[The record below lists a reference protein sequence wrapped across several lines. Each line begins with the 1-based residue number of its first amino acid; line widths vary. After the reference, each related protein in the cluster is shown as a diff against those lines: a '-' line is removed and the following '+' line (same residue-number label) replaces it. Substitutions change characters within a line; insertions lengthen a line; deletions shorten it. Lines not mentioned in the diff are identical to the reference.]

1 MHWFKKGL
9 LFCTIIFSF
18 VLVVY
23 LGYLDYT
30 VRKTFKE
37 KPWSIPA
44 RVYASPLEIYGG
56 YKTTPSQFEDLLT
69 QLNYKQDYELAS
81 EGSYYRKGSQ
91 ISLKTR
97 RFAFW
102 DQEQDSQLLR
112 VKFSGSM
119 IKTILSLRSSQE
131 VPIVRMDPVQIGS
144 FYPTRKEDRI
154 LITLDKTPDALIH
167 GLLATEDHNFYSHIG
182 ISFKA
187 IARAV
192 WVNIKAGAAVQGGST
207 ITQQLIKNFYLS
219 PAKSLW
225 RKLNEAMMA
234 IVLEFNY
241 EKDEILQAYLNEIYL
256 GQNGASSVHGFGL
269 ASQFYFGRPLD
280 NLPLHDIA
288 ALVALVR
295 GPSYYD
301 LRRNPNRAIKRRNL
315 VLDEMHKRGYI
326 TKREALAARQK
337 KLSVVP
343 KNHGSTNRYPDFLD
357 LVRRQLR
364 KEYKNTDLTSE
375 GLRIFTTLETQVQD
389 TLEKT
394 ITQKL
399 KQLEKKPKSSQL
411 ETAVVVTRRE
421 GGEIVALAGGRN
433 AKDAGFN
440 RALDAIRPIG
450 SLIKPVVYLTA
461 LEYPNKYTITTKVDD
476 THIEIKAGGGK
487 PWKPKNYDNLQHGS
501 VELHTALSKS
511 YNLAT
516 VNIGMDVGVARVAKT
531 LRNLG
536 VERSVDRY
544 PSLLLGASPLSP
556 LDVTKIYQTLA
567 GDGFS
572 TPLRSIRGVIAMSG
586 ERLQSYPYTV
596 RQVVDPAATYI
607 TNTILQEVVREGTA
621 RSAYWQIPKEFDL
634 VGKTG
639 TTNQLRDS
647 WFAGY
652 SGDYLSVAWIGRD
665 DNKPSGL
672 TGASGAL
679 QLWSSLMKQIST
691 QPVYL
696 IPPDSIEMHWID
708 PANGFLANEV
718 CEGAIQY
725 PYIQGSEPKQSSP
738 CINSAVDRIKTWGND
753 FFQDNFY

>member
-1 MHWFKKGL
+1 MPKKITQTKKKKSAKKPIHWFKKGL

-241 EKDEILQAYLNEIYL
+241 EKDEILQA
-256 GQNGASSVHGFGL
+256 
-269 ASQFYFGRPLD
+269 
-280 NLPLHDIA
+280 
-288 ALVALVR
+288 
-295 GPSYYD
+295 
-301 LRRNPNRAIKRRNL
+301 
-315 VLDEMHKRGYI
+315 
-326 TKREALAARQK
+326 
-337 KLSVVP
+337 
-343 KNHGSTNRYPDFLD
+343 
-357 LVRRQLR
+357 
-364 KEYKNTDLTSE
+364 
-375 GLRIFTTLETQVQD
+375 
-389 TLEKT
+389 
-394 ITQKL
+394 
-399 KQLEKKPKSSQL
+399 
-411 ETAVVVTRRE
+411 
-421 GGEIVALAGGRN
+421 
-433 AKDAGFN
+433 
-440 RALDAIRPIG
+440 
-450 SLIKPVVYLTA
+450 
-461 LEYPNKYTITTKVDD
+461 
-476 THIEIKAGGGK
+476 
-487 PWKPKNYDNLQHGS
+487 
-501 VELHTALSKS
+501 
-511 YNLAT
+511 
-516 VNIGMDVGVARVAKT
+516 
-531 LRNLG
+531 
-536 VERSVDRY
+536 
-544 PSLLLGASPLSP
+544 
-556 LDVTKIYQTLA
+556 
-567 GDGFS
+567 
-572 TPLRSIRGVIAMSG
+572 
-586 ERLQSYPYTV
+586 
-596 RQVVDPAATYI
+596 
-607 TNTILQEVVREGTA
+607 
-621 RSAYWQIPKEFDL
+621 
-634 VGKTG
+634 
-639 TTNQLRDS
+639 
-647 WFAGY
+647 
-652 SGDYLSVAWIGRD
+652 
-665 DNKPSGL
+665 
-672 TGASGAL
+672 
-679 QLWSSLMKQIST
+679 
-691 QPVYL
+691 
-696 IPPDSIEMHWID
+696 
-708 PANGFLANEV
+708 
-718 CEGAIQY
+718 
-725 PYIQGSEPKQSSP
+725 
-738 CINSAVDRIKTWGND
+738 
-753 FFQDNFY
+753 